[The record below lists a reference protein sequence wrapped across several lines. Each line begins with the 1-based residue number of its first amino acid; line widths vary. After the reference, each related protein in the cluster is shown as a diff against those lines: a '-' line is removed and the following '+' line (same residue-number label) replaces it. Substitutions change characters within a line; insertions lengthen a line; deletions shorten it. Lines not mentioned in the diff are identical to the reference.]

1 MLILPLR
8 DRNPL
13 KWIRFHYV
21 NASTIGLCIGVFVWQ
36 SLLAERELTETII
49 SYALVPAVFAG
60 GASLTA
66 GLTSI
71 PAELTLLSSAFLHGD
86 WLHLG
91 GNMLFL
97 WVFGDNVEDCLGHRR
112 YIAFYA
118 LCAIAAGLV
127 HVAIDPSSLS
137 PTIGAS
143 GAVSGVLGGYFL
155 LHPKARVW
163 ALVVFPLPLPLPAI
177 LVLGAWFLMQ
187 LFGATDPGAAT
198 DIAWWA
204 HVGGFIAGAILV
216 IPLRRKE
223 VPLFDGMLSQPR
235 NR

>member
-21 NASTIGLCIGVFVWQ
+21 NASMIGLCVGVFVWQ
-36 SLLAERELTETII
+36 SWLGDGEEAQAVLAYGLI
-49 SYALVPAVFAG
+49 PAVLTDAT
-60 GASLTA
+60 SLPP
-66 GLTSI
+66 GLTNF
-71 PAELTLLSSAFLHGD
+71 PAELTLLSAAFLHGD
-86 WLHLG
+86 WFHLG

-118 LCAIAAGLV
+118 LCAVAAGLV
-127 HVAIDPSSLS
+127 HVGIDPASLS

-187 LFGATDPGAAT
+187 LFSATDPGAAT

-204 HVGGFIAGAILV
+204 HVGGFVAGAILV
-216 IPLRRKE
+216 IPLRRKQ
-223 VPLFDGMLSQPR
+223 VPLFDGMLSK
-235 NR
+235 